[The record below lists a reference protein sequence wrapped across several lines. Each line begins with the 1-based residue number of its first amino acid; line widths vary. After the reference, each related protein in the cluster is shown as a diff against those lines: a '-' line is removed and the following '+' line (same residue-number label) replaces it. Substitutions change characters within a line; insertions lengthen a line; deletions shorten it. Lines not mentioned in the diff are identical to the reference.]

1 MNILVLN
8 LVFISLYLL
17 WLPIRLFIRDHFK
30 LAVNPSSCSIREWC
44 GAPHYEATWLVCL
57 TVHLVMFERAQG
69 SRHTK
74 SLTKERNTDDYEG
87 ISQSLPMR
95 ETNNGDGGNISAIT
109 DTIMIDFDVSI

>member
-30 LAVNPSSCSIREWC
+30 LAVNPSSCSKREWC

-95 ETNNGDGGNISAIT
+95 ETNNGDGGNISA
-109 DTIMIDFDVSI
+109 MVEAFL